1 MNIQTRLDELTDQLN
16 VLATRQLNA
25 RKNQEWDLV
34 NELYLTMRPLEQEQD
49 KITQQLQHETDMQAM
64 NDWYDD
70 DKNRDAYN
78 ERIVSLYL
86 D

>member
-1 MNIQTRLDELTDQLN
+1 MNIQARLDELTDQLD

-25 RKNQEWDLV
+25 RKAEDWDLV

-49 KITQQLQHETDMQAM
+49 NITQRLQFESDMQAM
-64 NDWYDD
+64 DDWYDD
-70 DKNRDAYN
+70 DKHRDAYN

>member
-1 MNIQTRLDELTDQLN
+1 MNIQARLDELTDQLD

-25 RKNQEWDLV
+25 RKAEDWDLV

-49 KITQQLQHETDMQAM
+49 NITQRLQFEADIKAM
-64 NDWYDD
+64 DDWYDD
-70 DKNRDAYN
+70 DKHRDAYN

>member
-1 MNIQTRLDELTDQLN
+1 MNIQARLTELTDQID

-25 RKNQEWDLV
+25 RKAEDWDLV

-49 KITQQLQHETDMQAM
+49 NITQRLQFKADMQAM
-64 NDWYDD
+64 DDWYDD
-70 DKNRDAYN
+70 DKHRDAYN

>member
-1 MNIQTRLDELTDQLN
+1 MQSRLDELADQLD

-34 NELYLTMRPLEQEQD
+34 NELHLTMALLEREQD
-49 KITQQLQHETDMQAM
+49 KITQQLQHEADMQAM
-64 NDWYDD
+64 DDWYDD
-70 DKNRDAYN
+70 DKHRDAYN

-86 D
+86 

>member
-1 MNIQTRLDELTDQLN
+1 
-16 VLATRQLNA
+16 
-25 RKNQEWDLV
+25 
-34 NELYLTMRPLEQEQD
+34 MRPLEQEQD
-49 KITQQLQHETDMQAM
+49 NITQRLQFEADMQAM
-64 NDWYDD
+64 DDWYDD

>member
-1 MNIQTRLDELTDQLN
+1 MNIQARLDELTDQLD

-25 RKNQEWDLV
+25 RKAEDWDLV

-49 KITQQLQHETDMQAM
+49 NITQRLQFESDMQAM
-64 NDWYDD
+64 DDWYDD

>member
-1 MNIQTRLDELTDQLN
+1 VNIQARLDKLTDQLD
-16 VLATRQLNA
+16 VLATRQINA
-25 RKNQEWDLV
+25 RKAEDWDLV
-34 NELYLTMRPLEQEQD
+34 NELYLTMRPLEQEHD
-49 KITQQLQHETDMQAM
+49 NITQRLQFKADMQAM
-64 NDWYDD
+64 DDWYDD